1 MDPLWLRQYP
11 AGMPSQVRT
20 DTHPSLVALLAHSLA
35 RHHDRRAFTCMG
47 RNLSYAQL
55 DDLSLAL
62 AAWLQSQGLARGDR
76 VALLLPNVLPL
87 PVAVLGV
94 LRAGGV
100 VVNLSTD
107 LPQAELQHRLRDS
120 GARMCITI
128 ETAAAA
134 VQAAVDSGTVA
145 LRTVVVVSL
154 GDLLGH
160 LKGTLVNHWL
170 RHVKRAVAAW
180 QIRGAVGFTT
190 ALDQGRQK
198 TLSPVPLGP
207 DDLAALQYTGG
218 TTGLSRGAV
227 LLHRNLVANLLQA
240 EAWNA
245 PALQHLPEEE
255 TLTLV
260 GALPLHHIY
269 GFTLVLLMGLHLGG
283 CTVLIPNPQDT
294 AGMLKVLARH
304 RLHCFA
310 GVNALFQ
317 SVAEHEDVDRVD
329 WSSLRLAVGGA
340 TAVEASTALLWLLK
354 TGVPICQGYGLSE
367 AGPAVTCN
375 PVTATEFSPHLGLP
389 LPGTDVQLIDDEGR
403 RVPAG
408 TLGEIAVRGPQVM
421 AGYWQRPD
429 DTARVMTAD
438 GYLRT
443 GDIGQLGEDGGLR
456 LVDRKK
462 DLIFVS
468 GFNVYPNEIESIVS
482 QLPGVESCAA
492 VAMHDDMAGEAV
504 KLILVKTDPSSAVPS
519 EADVRAHCAVH
530 LAGYKRPKVVEFRPV
545 LPTTAV
551 GKVLRRE
558 LRDSA

>member
-1 MDPLWLRQYP
+1 
-11 AGMPSQVRT
+11 
-20 DTHPSLVALLAHSLA
+20 
-35 RHHDRRAFTCMG
+35 
-47 RNLSYAQL
+47 
-55 DDLSLAL
+55 
-62 AAWLQSQGLARGDR
+62 
-76 VALLLPNVLPL
+76 
-87 PVAVLGV
+87 
-94 LRAGGV
+94 
-100 VVNLSTD
+100 
-107 LPQAELQHRLRDS
+107 
-120 GARMCITI
+120 
-128 ETAAAA
+128 
-134 VQAAVDSGTVA
+134 
-145 LRTVVVVSL
+145 
-154 GDLLGH
+154 
-160 LKGTLVNHWL
+160 
-170 RHVKRAVAAW
+170 
-180 QIRGAVGFTT
+180 
-190 ALDQGRQK
+190 
-198 TLSPVPLGP
+198 
-207 DDLAALQYTGG
+207 
-218 TTGLSRGAV
+218 
-227 LLHRNLVANLLQA
+227 
-240 EAWNA
+240 
-245 PALQHLPEEE
+245 
-255 TLTLV
+255 
-260 GALPLHHIY
+260 
-269 GFTLVLLMGLHLGG
+269 
-283 CTVLIPNPQDT
+283 
-294 AGMLKVLARH
+294 
-304 RLHCFA
+304 
-310 GVNALFQ
+310 LFQ
-317 SVAEHEDVDRVD
+317 SVAEHADVDRVD

-375 PVTATEFSPHLGLP
+375 PVTATEFSPNLGLP

-408 TLGEIAVRGPQVM
+408 ALGEIAVRGPQVM

-558 LRDSA
+558 LRGPEMT